1 MRNNFFVF
9 DTNQINNINNIN
21 DTFYLIESEPGSSS
35 SSSNNYNRTFEQL
48 ITERGEEYDVN
59 NVNNINNN
67 NSIFNNIF
75 EKIKEKIFI
84 LGDCDIELIESDR
97 KKYSKKYEIE
107 DINIII
113 YNFKK
118 NIVLLYNKKIELE
131 IEIENKTKIYNDFLM
146 NINSLITSINGIEH
160 EDNKQLNTL
169 LKNKIDWYYNYLN
182 LDKLISEQFDIISE
196 FSYLKSTIKNFNSI
210 SNTVICSI
218 CLEKQVSWFIDP
230 CGHTICDD
238 CKNKSEISANC
249 HYCRHK
255 KTKYNRL
262 YL

>member
-1 MRNNFFVF
+1 M
-9 DTNQINNINNIN
+9 NNINEMNIN
-21 DTFYLIESEPGSSS
+21 SYSSVNNNDYYLIES
-35 SSSNNYNRTFEQL
+35 SSSNINFTIPRFDRTFEQL
-48 ITERGEEYDVN
+48 ITERGEN
-59 NVNNINNN
+59 N
-67 NSIFNNIF
+67 FNDNTFNEIF

-97 KKYSKKYEIE
+97 KKYSKKYETE

-113 YNFKK
+113 NNLKK

-131 IEIENKTKIYNDFLM
+131 IEIENKTKIYNDFLI

-182 LDKLISEQFDIISE
+182 LDKLISEQFDVVSE

-210 SNTVICSI
+210 SISSICAI

-230 CGHTICDD
+230 CGHAVCDD
-238 CKNKSEISANC
+238 CKTKSELSVYC
-249 HYCRHK
+249 HYCRNK

>member
-1 MRNNFFVF
+1 MASYAPFSENESNNFQRF
-9 DTNQINNINNIN
+9 
-21 DTFYLIESEPGSSS
+21 
-35 SSSNNYNRTFEQL
+35 NRNFEMI
-48 ITERGEEYDVN
+48 ITERGEDCLEN
-59 NVNNINNN
+59 NPL
-67 NSIFNNIF
+67 IFSDIF
-75 EKIKEKIFI
+75 EKIREKIFI
-84 LGDCDIELIESDR
+84 LGDCDIDLTNADKI
-97 KKYSKKYEIE
+97 KYAEKYKIPETNNV
-107 DINIII
+107 IN
-113 YNFKK
+113 NLKK

-160 EDNKQLNTL
+160 EDNKQLNIL

-210 SNTVICSI
+210 SISSICAI

-230 CGHTICDD
+230 CGHAVCDD
-238 CKNKSEISANC
+238 CKTKSEPSIYC
-249 HYCRHK
+249 HYCRNK